1 MGFIRFHITFIF
13 VEFLQYLTRSVFPF
27 IRGMIARSP
36 GKIALQTRSFIL
48 LSFFSS
54 IFFHLLNCSS
64 LLVLAS
70 INLFNSKVFIIYLV
84 RCYFLFGMKI
94 ILLSRGTMYVDVTIP
109 DTYKWWNGDILNHGE
124 NHDFSYST
132 PTSIP
137 VRVSM
142 YITKT
147 DRKKI
152 IVVPFKY
159 VFMFV
164 LPFYRCTKWNE
175 YRNTKVSNTEKR
187 TPTNVPFLVIYLCQ
201 WCFSVF
207 L

>member
-1 MGFIRFHITFIF
+1 
-13 VEFLQYLTRSVFPF
+13 
-27 IRGMIARSP
+27 MIARSP

-54 IFFHLLNCSS
+54 IFFFLLLNCSS

-94 ILLSRGTMYVDVTIP
+94 ILLSRGTMYVNVTIP

-164 LPFYRCTKWNE
+164 YRFMVARNE
-175 YRNTKVSNTEKR
+175 MNIATRKFL
-187 TPTNVPFLVIYLCQ
+187 TPKNEHRLMCHFWSFIYAND
-201 WCFSVF
+201 VF
-207 L
+207 LCSYNWPGW